1 MYSRLLS
8 LKNKF
13 LDYFKFDEKRELR
26 SQLLKINSKI
36 NTNFFDYGVG
46 YFYQSSNVLNINGL
60 RNSKFRKE
68 KINIA
73 DLTYGKKL
81 LDIGTNSGFLLLE
94 LKNNFSY
101 ALGIDY
107 NPKLIEIANAAKNYL
122 NISNIDF
129 RSENF
134 ETQIINEKFDII
146 LSLANHHTF
155 DKGITS
161 TENYFKKIIQILN
174 SNGILIFESHHP
186 QIESEKEFL
195 KFIDFLSSDFE
206 ILRKDKYQTKNFFDN
221 GRSFAILKKKS

>member
-1 MYSRLLS
+1 MP
-8 LKNKF
+8 F
-13 LDYFKFDEKRELR
+13 
-26 SQLLKINSKI
+26 I
-36 NTNFFDYGVG
+36 
-46 YFYQSSNVLNINGL
+46 
-60 RNSKFRKE
+60 
-68 KINIA
+68 
-73 DLTYGKKL
+73 
-81 LDIGTNSGFLLLE
+81 
-94 LKNNFSY
+94 
-101 ALGIDY
+101 
-107 NPKLIEIANAAKNYL
+107 
-122 NISNIDF
+122 
-129 RSENF
+129 
-134 ETQIINEKFDII
+134 II